1 MKTGKGFTLI
11 ELLIVVVIIGIL
23 ASIAIPK
30 FSAVREKAYYSTMKA
45 DLHNLA
51 NQQELYYQNT
61 FSYTTNTVLLQ
72 YDLSNGITMGSAST
86 NSGWSASV
94 THAATGTSEGCVVF
108 YGNATTATVG
118 STTSTSQG
126 AIACTRQF
134 VLVHPEATSAPR
146 SGQPASAISRRDS
159 NV

>member
-1 MKTGKGFTLI
+1 MRERKGFTLI

-61 FSYTTNTVLLQ
+61 FSYTTNTALLE
-72 YDLSNGITMGSAST
+72 YDLSNGITIGSAST
-86 NSGWSASV
+86 SSGWSASV
-94 THAATGTSEGCVVF
+94 THSAMGTGEGCVVF
-108 YGNATTATVG
+108 YGNAATATVG
-118 STTSTSQG
+118 STTSTSPG
-126 AIACTRQF
+126 EVSCTR
-134 VLVHPEATSAPR
+134 
-146 SGQPASAISRRDS
+146 
-159 NV
+159 